1 MIRESCCIMR
11 ALLIDLVRLNPV
23 PTNSRRAE
31 ALFNKSLR
39 TPVPRAIGQYACAI
53 CLYEKIKCNLF

>member
-11 ALLIDLVRLNPV
+11 ALLIDLFRSNPV

-39 TPVPRAIGQYACAI
+39 THIPRVIASCACAI
-53 CLYEKIKCNLF
+53 CLYEKIKCNQF